1 MYLFAT
7 NFSSPYVPFWF
18 KGGHRADRSFTT
30 RQQEINNRSHCLYR
44 RPAIRAQAMRAW
56 ATQEEPA
63 ADEDQ
68 TEPSE

>member
-1 MYLFAT
+1 MCKHTY
-7 NFSSPYVPFWF
+7 SSLNAAEHRRP
-18 KGGHRADRSFTT
+18 GHRAERSFTT

>member
-1 MYLFAT
+1 MAKFYLNASNTPPARPPSRPLFNNPAA
-7 NFSSPYVPFWF
+7 
-18 KGGHRADRSFTT
+18 KH
-30 RQQEINNRSHCLYR
+30 INNRSHCLYR

>member
-1 MYLFAT
+1 MCKHAYSSLNAAEQRSARPPSRPLFNNPTAQ
-7 NFSSPYVPFWF
+7 
-18 KGGHRADRSFTT
+18 H
-30 RQQEINNRSHCLYR
+30 INNRSHCLYR
-44 RPAIRAQAMRAW
+44 RPAIRAQAMRAR

>member
-44 RPAIRAQAMRAW
+44 RPAIRAQAMRA
-56 ATQEEPA
+56 
-63 ADEDQ
+63 
-68 TEPSE
+68 